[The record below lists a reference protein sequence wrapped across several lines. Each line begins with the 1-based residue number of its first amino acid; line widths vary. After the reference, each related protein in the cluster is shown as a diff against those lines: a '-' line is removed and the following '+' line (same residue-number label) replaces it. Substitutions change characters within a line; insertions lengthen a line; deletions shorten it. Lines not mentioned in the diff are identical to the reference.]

1 MLPTLTLLR
10 AINIPPSRQK
20 SIVSILGTT
29 VKGDFA
35 NIVILREITN
45 ELLKLQRE

>member
-1 MLPTLTLLR
+1 MPTLTLLR
-10 AINIPPSRQK
+10 AIDTPPSRQK
-20 SIVSILGTT
+20 SIVLILGTT

-35 NIVILREITN
+35 DGVILGEMTN